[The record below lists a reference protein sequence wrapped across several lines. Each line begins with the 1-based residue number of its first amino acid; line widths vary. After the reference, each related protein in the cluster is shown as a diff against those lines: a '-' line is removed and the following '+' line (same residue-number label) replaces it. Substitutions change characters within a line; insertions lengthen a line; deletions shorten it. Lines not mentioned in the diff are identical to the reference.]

1 MFRWSNYVEKSTII
15 VEGTFRR
22 GYEQHF
28 AEYSNKVRAY
38 LSRHGAEVVRRQ
50 RITKTLY
57 GSGSPSLI
65 MVIDFPGV
73 DIAERVFFEPEYLA
87 LIPLR
92 DQVFSDFSMYVAAYG
107 EI

>member
-1 MFRWSNYVEKSTII
+1 MEKSTII
-15 VEGTFRR
+15 VAGTFQP

-38 LSRHGAEVVRRQ
+38 LNRHGAQVVRRQ

-57 GSGSPSLI
+57 GSGSPDLI
-65 MVIDFPGV
+65 MVIDFPS
-73 DIAERVFFEPEYLA
+73 AEAAESVFFEQEYLA

-92 DQVFSDFSMYVAAYG
+92 DKVFADFRMYVAQYG